1 MSQQRQNPENGS
13 HSAEEKTYND
23 IRAYPRNW
31 LVPVVLVILREY
43 TTYGY
48 DLMERTLQLGFE
60 AMNPGTLYRTL
71 RKMEQEGLCD
81 SEWETASAGRAR
93 RMYSITNAGEAYL
106 DLWVKSLE
114 QYQSTMDA
122 FFRAYRRRSSSR
134 TRSGSQEMGS
144 EPPP

>member
-1 MSQQRQNPENGS
+1 LSQQRQNPENGS

-48 DLMERTLQLGFE
+48 ELMERTLQLGFE

-71 RKMEQEGLCD
+71 RKMEQEGLCN

-122 FFRAYRRRSSSR
+122 FFQAYRRRRSR

-144 EPPP
+144 ECPP

>member
-1 MSQQRQNPENGS
+1 LSQQRQTPENGS
-13 HSAEEKTYND
+13 HSAEEKTYKD

-81 SEWETASAGRAR
+81 SEWETASAGPAR

-122 FFRAYRRRSSSR
+122 FFQAYRRRSSSR